1 MAPVLWVSLKNKMKA
16 ITPRQKSLILSSF
29 RRVFS
34 TGDIENLT
42 NTAYKYIYLASGF
55 IAHYNLYGFRDAY
68 RDISHLRADILD
80 NARSNNWGNFR
91 PSDKD
96 YDYYMSKADVYRG
109 LVELAK

>member
-1 MAPVLWVSLKNKMKA
+1 MKP

-29 RRVFS
+29 KRVFA
-34 TGDIENLT
+34 TGEIENLT

-68 RDISHLRADILD
+68 RDVSQLKENILA
-80 NARSNNWGNFR
+80 NAPSNAWRNFT

-96 YDYYMSKADVYRG
+96 YDYYMAKADVYRDLVG
-109 LVELAK
+109 LVK